1 MTRWLKWALAAL
13 VVVLLAIGVMRALS
27 SRKAQQEAVARL
39 ASERVQTVVEL
50 GAADV
55 VPVKTRDLAQGL
67 AISGALKAVNSAI
80 VKARV
85 AGELQDLTVREGDTV
100 KAGQVIARVD
110 ASEYQARVRQAQ
122 QLAESAKAQV
132 DIARRSFDNNRSLV
146 DQGFISK
153 TALDTSLATLAAT
166 EASFRAAQAG
176 VEVATKSLD
185 DTVLRAPLSGL
196 VSQRLAQPGER
207 VAVEARIV
215 EIVDPGRLELE
226 ASLSATES
234 MDLRLGQSAVLQIE
248 GSATPVTAHV
258 VRINPSA
265 VAGSRAVI
273 AYLAVDAVPGL
284 RQGLFAQGTLGTG
297 RLQALAVPLSAVR
310 TDKPQPYVQLISQQ
324 RVLHQTVELGARGEL
339 DGQTMVAIKGVP
351 ENAFVLSGMIGT
363 LRDGTAV
370 KFSNPAAPAPT
381 GK

>member
-1 MTRWLKWALAAL
+1 
-13 VVVLLAIGVMRALS
+13 
-27 SRKAQQEAVARL
+27 RKAQQETVARL
-39 ASERVQTVVEL
+39 ATERVQTVVEL

-55 VPVKTRDLAQGL
+55 LEVKTRDLAQGL
-67 AISGALKAVNSAI
+67 AISGALKAVNTAM

-153 TALDTSLATLAAT
+153 TALDTSLASLAAA

-196 VSQRLAQPGER
+196 ISQRLAQPGER

-215 EIVDPGRLELE
+215 EIVDLGRLELE
-226 ASLSATES
+226 ASLSASES

-258 VRINPSA
+258 VRINPST
-265 VAGSRAVI
+265 VAGSRAVV

-284 RQGLFAQGTLGTG
+284 RQGLFAQGKLGPG
-297 RLQALAVPLSAVR
+297 RLQSLAVPLSAVR
-310 TDKPQPYVQLISQQ
+310 TDKPQPYLQLVSQQ
-324 RVLHQTVELGARGEL
+324 RVLHQTVELGARGEV

-351 ENAFVLSGMIGT
+351 ENARVVAGTVGT
-363 LRDGTAV
+363 LRDGSAV
-370 KFSNPAAPAPT
+370 KFANPATPAPSS
-381 GK
+381 K

>member
-13 VVVLLAIGVMRALS
+13 VVALLAAGVMRALS
-27 SRKAQQEAVARL
+27 SRKAQQETVARL
-39 ASERVQTVVEL
+39 ATERVQTVVEL

-55 VPVKTRDLAQGL
+55 VPVRTRELAQGL

-153 TALDTSLATLAAT
+153 TALDTSLATLAAA

-185 DTVLRAPLSGL
+185 DTVLRAPLGGL

-215 EIVDPGRLELE
+215 EIVDLSRLELE

-234 MDLRLGQSAVLQIE
+234 MALRLGQSALLQIE
-248 GSATPVTAHV
+248 GAATPVTAHV

-273 AYLAVDAVPGL
+273 AYLAVDPVPGL

-310 TDKPQPYVQLISQQ
+310 TDKPQPYVQLVSQQ
-324 RVLHQTVELGARGEL
+324 RVQHQTVELGARGEL

-351 ENAFVLSGMIGT
+351 ENAVVVAGTVGT

-370 KFSNPAAPAPT
+370 KFANPATPAPG